1 MAAGYEAVY
10 RRALAAP
17 AEPAMVPAPVRR
29 GAASAITA
37 STVTNGR

>member
-10 RRALAAP
+10 RRALAP
-17 AEPAMVPAPVRR
+17 VEPAMVPAPVRR